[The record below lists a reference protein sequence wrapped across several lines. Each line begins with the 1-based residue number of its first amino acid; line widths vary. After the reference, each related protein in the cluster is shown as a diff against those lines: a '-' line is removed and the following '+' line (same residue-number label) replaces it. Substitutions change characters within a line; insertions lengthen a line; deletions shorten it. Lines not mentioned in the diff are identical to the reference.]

1 MNARMTGPTM
11 LTRLTR
17 LASLGAV
24 LAGMLLGATPAVRS
38 DDPDVQALVNA
49 RVVSIDASGE
59 LSVLSRG
66 TVLIRDGR
74 IEAVGEG
81 IAVPDGAE
89 VVELEGR
96 WLLPG
101 FIDAHRLIEPY
112 LFEGNE
118 YTEAITEDFDPLLS
132 FDPWDPKLAEHFA
145 AGVTALAVSPGE
157 SNIVGGRV
165 HVVKILPGEYPP
177 TPMNGIP
184 AFKASLSDEVLGGFN
199 LPRYPTAFSGAVK
212 LLASWI
218 ENRGASQLA
227 KISKEQTSV
236 GASLEPEKD
245 PGKDTEK
252 DPAVRVVIHVDTRT
266 QAERLL
272 IALADSPLKPVLVHG
287 SQIDAEAWARLKAY
301 RWVVLGPYRLDQSS
315 KELSV
320 PAALERQGASIAFCS
335 DGTRRDL
342 LTSAVLAMRNGLS
355 RKGAVAALTDNPAK
369 MFGIDGR
376 VGRIERGLDA
386 DLVAWSADPFSL
398 SARVER
404 VWIAGATVFRAP
416 TAPTPPKPLKDGPKP
431 EKPDGELTTNRSG
444 KQEP

>member
-1 MNARMTGPTM
+1 MSARMTGPTM
-11 LTRLTR
+11 LTRF
-17 LASLGAV
+17 ASLGAV
-24 LAGMLLGATPAVRS
+24 LTGMLLAATPAVRS

-49 RVVSIDASGE
+49 RIVSIDASGE

-81 IAVPDGAE
+81 LAVPDGAE

-132 FDPWDPKLAEHFA
+132 FDPWDAKLAEHFA
-145 AGVTALAVSPGE
+145 GGVTALAVSPGE

-165 HVVKILPGEYPP
+165 HVVKIMPGQYPP
-177 TPMNGIP
+177 TPMNEIP
-184 AFKASLSDEVLGGFN
+184 AFKASLSDEVLGGSN

-218 ENRGASQLA
+218 EKRGASQLA
-227 KISKEQTSV
+227 KVSKEPTSV

-245 PGKDTEK
+245 LEK
-252 DPAVRVVIHVDTRT
+252 DPAGRVVIHVDTRT

-272 IALADSPLKPVLVHG
+272 VALADSSLKPVLVHG

-315 KELSV
+315 KELAV
-320 PAALERQGASIAFCS
+320 PAALEREGASIAFCS

-369 MFGIDGR
+369 MFGIGGR

-386 DLVAWSADPFSL
+386 DLVAWSTDPFSL

-404 VWIAGATVFRAP
+404 VWVEGATVFRAP
-416 TAPTPPKPLKDGPKP
+416 TAPKPLKDGPKP
-431 EKPDGELTTNRSG
+431 EKPDGKLTTNRSG
-444 KQEP
+444 KQEPK